1 MANLPELLFKLS
13 YRIRVHI
20 PVGKLSRRVCVRV
33 HNTDMITYTPSF
45 RARVSGYPLETGG
58 LYLAFCASSFWY
70 AFHIG
75 HQPVCHRQIRDITD
89 LGFFSA
95 FSLIP
100 HVSHFELIQY
110 SSYAFNVLLCRSA
123 RSRLV
128 RLFTCSIPFRIR
140 GEVWS
145 VFFDLTP
152 DSIPF
157 VNPHDEGLGGQMRQ
171 WCQNA

>member
-1 MANLPELLFKLS
+1 
-13 YRIRVHI
+13 
-20 PVGKLSRRVCVRV
+20 
-33 HNTDMITYTPSF
+33 
-45 RARVSGYPLETGG
+45 
-58 LYLAFCASSFWY
+58 LAFCASSFWY

-145 VFFDLTP
+145 VFSDLTP